1 MLIRRGP
8 AGAGRL
14 ESACLLR
21 GDDGN
26 RELTEADRTEW
37 QEAQVSKL
45 CGQAGLL
52 YPAFHPVGAV
62 GLGQNQTEKGGTRPA
77 GLLQVQRPSQI
88 RPVSR
93 GLCWVR
99 APRPLQ
105 TQAAKLVPTWAPQT
119 GTQLA
124 SGEGSSVV
132 LSKAL
137 CPGL

>member
-26 RELTEADRTEW
+26 REPTEADRTEW

-52 YPAFHPVGAV
+52 YPRSLLFTQSGLWVWGRTRLRKEGPDLQGCFRFR
-62 GLGQNQTEKGGTRPA
+62 GPPKLGQCQEGYVGSEP
-77 GLLQVQRPSQI
+77 
-88 RPVSR
+88 
-93 GLCWVR
+93 R
-99 APRPLQ
+99 APS
-105 TQAAKLVPTWAPQT
+105 KLKLP
-119 GTQLA
+119 
-124 SGEGSSVV
+124 S
-132 LSKAL
+132 
-137 CPGL
+137 